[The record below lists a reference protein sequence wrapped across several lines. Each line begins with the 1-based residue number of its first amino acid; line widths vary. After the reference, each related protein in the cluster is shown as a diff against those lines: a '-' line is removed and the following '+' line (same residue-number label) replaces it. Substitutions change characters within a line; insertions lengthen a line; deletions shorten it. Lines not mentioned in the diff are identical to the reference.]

1 MNTRLGG
8 TGGKCRQPTA
18 TTARNRRSR
27 LGQDASTAP
36 VPVAVNWAG
45 AQLRRQIQQ
54 AGAAL
59 APPPSPP
66 AGRAQARTL
75 TADR

>member
-1 MNTRLGG
+1 MNMRLGG
-8 TGGKCRQPTA
+8 TEGKCRQPTA
-18 TTARNRRSR
+18 TTAGSRRSR
-27 LGQDASTAP
+27 PGQDTSTAP
-36 VPVAVNWAG
+36 VPVAVTWAG

-66 AGRAQARTL
+66 AGRAQARTF